1 MFILTNIILLICLT
15 YLPNFLET
23 AEVLHCL
30 PSYWS
35 PYLRWHSIFKTN
47 SPQTFRAISSRCR
60 KVHFRLP
67 AALARAPW
75 LLDGNPA
82 LKAIAP
88 GCNKVIRG
96 NCSLPSGGNPT
107 WGRGLHQQISVLWAE
122 KLQVLPASG
131 RRWKAQ
137 LFKFAAGST
146 AGMSLVSR
154 VQWSSERILE

>member
-1 MFILTNIILLICLT
+1 MFVLTKIILQICLT

-107 WGRGLHQQISVLWAE
+107 WAEAYTSKFLCCEQKSCRSCQPLEEDEKPNFSNLRLAALLGCLWRVE
-122 KLQVLPASG
+122 CSG
-131 RRWKAQ
+131 HPRE
-137 LFKFAAGST
+137 F
-146 AGMSLVSR
+146 
-154 VQWSSERILE
+154 